1 MAAIDEAVCAR
12 CGRRWRGRDK
22 PCPTLLPSMVPAVE
36 HLMEVPVSAI
46 AAALD
51 EDRDDFFW
59 ETIMVQKA
67 AMGGGAIGTASA
79 AIAYVRRALLGTEEE
94 TT

>member
-1 MAAIDEAVCAR
+1 MAAIDEAIHQALCDLLDGI
-12 CGRRWRGRDK
+12 CGQREAHERIR
-22 PCPTLLPSMVPAVE
+22 
-36 HLMEVPVSAI
+36 SAI

-59 ETIMVQKA
+59 ETIMAQKA

-94 TT
+94 TTDGE